1 MRAAVTLHI
10 IRHRVMT
17 PALRCRII
25 VGLNRPARALA
36 PTGSIDDDCGK
47 TEPQPIERKQGR

>member
-1 MRAAVTLHI
+1 
-10 IRHRVMT
+10 MT